1 MNLPG
6 NDAGGCGTLASAGAY
21 VQGTR
26 VAQDPPAATGGSL
39 ESGTYDLTSYAVYT
53 GTGGVA
59 GPSTKSHRASF
70 RFNITSAT
78 EGTVELVDS
87 QEGGTTTDICGSVSI
102 SGTALTINASYP
114 LGAPVITAN
123 YSATVTQIEYQ
134 VVLSDGSTLV
144 YVLEKSVA
152 GP

>member
-6 NDAGGCGTLASAGAY
+6 NDAGGCGSLVSAGAY

-26 VAQDPPAATGGSL
+26 VAQDPPAATAGSL
-39 ESGTYDLTSYAVYT
+39 ESGTYDLTSYTVYT

-59 GPSTKSHRASF
+59 GPSSKSHKASF
-70 RFNITSAT
+70 RFVMSSAT

-87 QEGGTTTDICGSVSI
+87 QEGGATTDICGSVSI
-102 SGTALTINASYP
+102 SGTALTINPSSP
-114 LGAPVITAN
+114 PGAPLITAH
-123 YSATVTQIEYQ
+123 YSATATQIEYQ
-134 VVLSDGSTLV
+134 VVFSDGSTLV